1 MGKQN
6 MQIKNA
12 LEIMNRYDLK
22 KKYGVKRIGF
32 FGSFVR
38 SKQKETSDVDV
49 LVEFEKRAKTFDNY
63 MDLKFFLEDIFS
75 RKVDLV
81 IIDALKP
88 DIKDRIL
95 EEIKYAERS

>member
-1 MGKQN
+1 ME
-6 MQIKNA
+6 IKNA
-12 LEIMNRYDLK
+12 LELVNKYGLK

-38 SKQKETSDVDV
+38 SEQKETSDVDV
-49 LVEFEKRAKTFDNY
+49 LVEFEKGAKTFDNY
-63 MDLKFFLEDIFS
+63 MNLKFFLEDIFG

-81 IIDALKP
+81 IFDALKP

-95 EEIKYAERS
+95 EEVKYA

>member
-6 MQIKNA
+6 MEIKNA
-12 LEIMNRYDLK
+12 LETINRYDLK
-22 KKYGVKRIGF
+22 KNYGVKRIGF

-38 SKQKETSDVDV
+38 SEQKETSDVDV
-49 LVEFEKRAKTFDNY
+49 LVEFEKGAKTFDNY
-63 MDLKFFLEDIFS
+63 MNLKFFLEDIFG

-88 DIKDRIL
+88 HIRDRIL
-95 EEIKYAERS
+95 EEVKYAERS